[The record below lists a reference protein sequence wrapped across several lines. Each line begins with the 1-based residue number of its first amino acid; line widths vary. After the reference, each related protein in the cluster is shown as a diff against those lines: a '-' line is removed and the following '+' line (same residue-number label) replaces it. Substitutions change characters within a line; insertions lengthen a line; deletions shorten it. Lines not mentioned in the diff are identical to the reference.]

1 MNEKQNI
8 SIIRRG
14 EFPGGLAVKGSG
26 VVTALAQVIAVVRVQ
41 PLAQKLLHAGGEDQ
55 KKKEKKRNKLMNYFI

>member
-26 VVTALAQVIAVVRVQ
+26 VVTALAQVIAVVWVQ
-41 PLAQKLLHAGGEDQ
+41 PLAQELLHAGGED
-55 KKKEKKRNKLMNYFI
+55 KKKRKEKK

>member
-26 VVTALAQVIAVVRVQ
+26 VVTALAQVIAVVWVQ
-41 PLAQKLLHAGGEDQ
+41 PLAQKLLHEKREE
-55 KKKEKKRNKLMNYFI
+55 KKKRKEKK